1 MNLKELYTEAI
12 KLEAE
17 LNSEWLTTLIE
28 FLILEKK
35 VLSWDSSIR
44 ELDLYF
50 KPNNK
55 TKMNKLLLEYKN
67 GGN

>member
-12 KLEAE
+12 KLESE

-55 TKMNKLLLEYKN
+55 ERMNKLLIEYKN

>member
-12 KLEAE
+12 KERFDSLC
-17 LNSEWLTTLIE
+17 LLIE

-35 VLSWDSSIR
+35 VLSWEDSER

-50 KPNNK
+50 KPNNHK
-55 TKMNKLLLEYKN
+55 RMTQLLLEYRRKQN
-67 GGN
+67 AE